1 MMTVAGLILPD
12 SGRIDILGRG
22 PFDAAV
28 HGGRISI
35 LPQDSEPPLEA
46 GARELL
52 VSYARLQGMAAS
64 AAVRSADELL
74 AAFNLEAHAAK
85 RIRSLSHGMRK
96 RIMAAQAFL
105 GNPEAVLLDEP
116 LSGLDPCEA
125 NRMRAFIKARRGRQ
139 TIVISSHDLG
149 DIEKLCTHVAFIAG
163 GKVEKTHVVAEL
175 TSRSG
180 RIVYRLRRAPGDFG
194 LLERKVG
201 NLRLSWSDENGELT
215 AVFPPGIPQEDVNGA
230 LLPGLLDCGV
240 VSVASGRTLEEMYL
254 GI

>member
-1 MMTVAGLILPD
+1 VAGLVLPD
-12 SGRIDILGRG
+12 SGRIDILCRG

-52 VSYARLQGMAAS
+52 VSYARLQGMPS
-64 AAVRSADELL
+64 AAAGRSADRLL
-74 AAFNLEAHAAK
+74 SAFNLEAHASK
-85 RIRSLSHGMRK
+85 RIGSLSHGMRK
-96 RIMAAQAFL
+96 RVMAAQAFL
-105 GNPEAVLLDEP
+105 GDPEIVLLDEP

-125 NRMRAFIKARRGRQ
+125 NRMREFIKARRGRQ
-139 TIVISSHDLG
+139 TMVISSHDLG

-163 GKVEKTHVVAEL
+163 GRVEKTDTVAGI

-194 LLERKVG
+194 LLERKIE
-201 NLRLSWSDENGELT
+201 NLRLSWSEETRELA
-215 AVFPPGIPQEDVNGA
+215 AVFPPGVPQEDVNGA
-230 LLPGLLDCGV
+230 LLPELLGCGV
-240 VSVASGRTLEEMYL
+240 VSVAAGRTLEELYL